1 MQTSTMQTTPA
12 GAHEAYAL
20 EDSEPLTTMTG
31 PIRGGVSAH
40 LDSRDGSAVLA
51 VDGYDMAHRTGLDLT
66 PESARRLAA
75 DLTATLSALGRRPS
89 LEAQRAALELQ
100 QLGPRATATDM
111 QRIAT
116 AAGVPAAAVA
126 DAWEA
131 LAA

>member
-1 MQTSTMQTTPA
+1 MQNTPA
-12 GAHEAYAL
+12 GALESHTL
-20 EDSEPLTTMTG
+20 EDSEPLAAITG

-75 DLTATLSALGRRPS
+75 DLTATLSALDRRPS
-89 LEAQRAALELQ
+89 LEAQRAAHELQ

-111 QRIAT
+111 QRLAT
-116 AAGVPAAAVA
+116 AAGVPTAAVA
-126 DAWEA
+126 DVWETR
-131 LAA
+131 AA